1 MNYKEALFFV
11 GKCLTIN
18 SERHNFEIVKRK
30 LENGVVDLDAI
41 VKLSTSHYVF
51 PALYCNLKKAKL
63 LKLLPTD
70 LVDFMQ
76 HINQLNL
83 VRNEQIISQV
93 KEINTLLIKNNITP
107 IFLKG
112 VGNIFQDLYNDISE
126 RMIAD
131 IDFVIAKEDYLK
143 TIDLIHKLGYSKVDK
158 SKNHSPLFKHHP
170 RLQKEGY
177 VAAVEI
183 HREILIDKFSDEFN
197 YDVIKNNCITVN
209 GITVSSYNNQL
220 SLSILS
226 NQINDDGFYIKNL
239 TLKHAYDV
247 YLFSKKTNPK
257 QAFQKFHN
265 LKYPLNCFL
274 ASCYHTFNKVES
286 LKYETSPETEKYLQ
300 DFNTY
305 LVDHKKRKRDYRII
319 KIKLYLIR
327 KKHLFRNAIFHRE
340 YRKWFLKDILNK
352 LKFRKLAS

>member
-18 SERHNFEIVKRK
+18 TEKHNLEIVKNK
-30 LENGVVDLDAI
+30 LKNNLVDLDAI
-41 VKLSTSHYVF
+41 VKISTSHYVF
-51 PALYCNLKKAKL
+51 PALYCNLKKANL
-63 LKLLPTD
+63 LQFLPTD
-70 LVDFMQ
+70 LVDYMQ

-83 VRNEQIISQV
+83 DRNNQIIEQAL
-93 KEINTLLIKNNITP
+93 EINELLLKNNITP

-112 VGNIFQDLYNDISE
+112 VGNIFQDFYNDISE

-131 IDFVIAKEDYLK
+131 IDFVIAKEDYQK
-143 TIDLIHKLGYSKVDK
+143 TIDLIYALGYSKVDE
-158 SKNHSPLFKHHP
+158 SKDHSPLFKHHP
-170 RLQKEGY
+170 RLQKEGF

-183 HREILIDKFSDEFN
+183 HKEILIDKFSDEFN
-197 YDVIKNNCITVN
+197 YDVIKNNCITIN
-209 GITVSSYNNQL
+209 DITVLSFENQL
-220 SLSILS
+220 CLSILS

-247 YLFSKKTNPK
+247 YLLSKKTIAK
-257 QAFQKFHN
+257 QAFNRFHN

-274 ASCYHTFNKVES
+274 ASCYYTFNKIES
-286 LKYETSPETEKYLQ
+286 LKYETSTETEKYLS

-305 LVDHKKRKRDYRII
+305 LVDHKKRKRDYKRI

-327 KKHLFRNAIFHRE
+327 KKHLFRNALFHKE
-340 YRKWFLKDILNK
+340 YRKWFFKDLMSKLNFK
-352 LKFRKLAS
+352 KLAA